1 MRKICSLLLIS
12 AIVFTT
18 ILVQAGGSEVNSYV
32 IKPNDQIKTMVYGNP
47 ELNIATVVPPDGMI
61 SFPLIGEVNVLNKTP
76 EQLSI
81 ILEEK
86 LTRYLTEPDVSVII
100 SPMQPLKV
108 YVLGSVNKS
117 GAVDYKPGNRLT
129 DYIAD
134 AGGFSR
140 EADIEKCFI
149 YPVNDSIKAQT
160 ISLKEILEEGKTSLN
175 VELRPFDTVYLQQ
188 KPGFTFSNWQ
198 EVGEFVRIITG
209 IIAVYLWID
218 RI

>member
-1 MRKICSLLLIS
+1 M
-12 AIVFTT
+12 
-18 ILVQAGGSEVNSYV
+18 